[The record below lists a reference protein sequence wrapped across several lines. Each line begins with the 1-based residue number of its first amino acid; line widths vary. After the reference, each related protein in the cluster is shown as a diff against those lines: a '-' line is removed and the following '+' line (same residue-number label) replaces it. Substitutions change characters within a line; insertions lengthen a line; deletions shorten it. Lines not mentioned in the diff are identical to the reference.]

1 MVEGGVV
8 GGGLVERPGDPKGS
22 GTVSGYRVVSGPG
35 EVPDPGVSS
44 EVGERPVVAAG
55 AEGSEVSSVGEVGS
69 GVEEGSGVSA
79 APTVASRVDTGRPG
93 VEVRS
98 ALSRE
103 AGSGLGGR
111 VSAGGEVASV
121 DRDAARGVSCG
132 AAWEAT
138 GGPREEAGGAVLAA
152 VGRSRRS
159 GPGFFPGPAYPR
171 NLGAGRGSPGLLV
184 VPVVRVGPGAPVVA
198 VPVATAPPE
207 GVSLFQEGSEPSSP
221 PGPGRR
227 LISGEGT
234 PGLRLLPQ
242 ETVCPGAPAAGV
254 PWARSSPEVGSQVQ
268 AG

>member
-8 GGGLVERPGDPKGS
+8 GGGLVERPGDPEGS

-55 AEGSEVSSVGEVGS
+55 AEGSEVSSLGEVGG

-138 GGPREEAGGAVLAA
+138 GGPGEGAGGAVLAA

-159 GPGFFPGPAYPR
+159 GPGFFPGPAGGEMDGEVSLPR
-171 NLGAGRGSPGLLV
+171 PPHGQGSDGQSEGAGPRDVIGRRQIHPPSCSPF
-184 VPVVRVGPGAPVVA
+184 PRPCRQ
-198 VPVATAPPE
+198 APP
-207 GVSLFQEGSEPSSP
+207 GGLHC
-221 PGPGRR
+221 RR
-227 LISGEGT
+227 
-234 PGLRLLPQ
+234 
-242 ETVCPGAPAAGV
+242 
-254 PWARSSPEVGSQVQ
+254 VQ
-268 AG
+268 G